1 MAQGVKLDEGA
12 LEDIARLAKEG
23 KTGNQIAKDLK
34 IARSTVQAIVKQ
46 LREGSGAGHGPL
58 EALPRCDAPIPTTM
72 ATLHPFTELFPSMAE
87 AKFAAFKA
95 DIAAHGVREPIWL
108 YEDRILDGRN
118 RHHACQELGLECPT
132 RVYEGNDPVGFILS
146 LNLHRRHLTE
156 SQRAMVAARIA
167 NMPEGGYRR
176 TADSA
181 NLQSQRGHISQAQA
195 AELLHVSPRSVAAAH
210 KVQAEAQLEVIHAV
224 EGGHM
229 AVSAA
234 AALAKQPV
242 SVQRDVA
249 LKMANGEVKTVA
261 QALKQIKEETNGH
274 GSRDEPTP
282 DYALPVKQHGT
293 HWEEH
298 LEDIVEKLKM
308 IVEGFDDQGGIDVF
322 TRTWTPEHKQRFFAI
337 VRGDRVY
344 FRLLELAF
352 EPICEPVTRTAD
364 DDDPTIKSAR

>member
-1 MAQGVKLDEGA
+1 
-12 LEDIARLAKEG
+12 
-23 KTGNQIAKDLK
+23 
-34 IARSTVQAIVKQ
+34 
-46 LREGSGAGHGPL
+46 
-58 EALPRCDAPIPTTM
+58 
-72 ATLHPFTELFPSMAE
+72 
-87 AKFAAFKA
+87 
-95 DIAAHGVREPIWL
+95 
-108 YEDRILDGRN
+108 
-118 RHHACQELGLECPT
+118 
-132 RVYEGNDPVGFILS
+132 
-146 LNLHRRHLTE
+146 
-156 SQRAMVAARIA
+156 
-167 NMPEGGYRR
+167 
-176 TADSA
+176 
-181 NLQSQRGHISQAQA
+181 
-195 AELLHVSPRSVAAAH
+195 
-210 KVQAEAQLEVIHAV
+210 
-224 EGGHM
+224 
-229 AVSAA
+229 VSAA